1 MKKQMKE
8 ETNKVKN
15 DEMNENKITLDK
27 ETSEVMNEYMNQE
40 TYQVKKKEMSEKSKE
55 NNGKEQ
61 RHEWINEL
69 RNIPSKE
76 KRNGWK
82 RTKKHTMIRNDE
94 MNEKNKEIKEQWRK
108 KYAK

>member
-1 MKKQMKE
+1 MKKWTKQQ
-8 ETNKVKN
+8 T
-15 DEMNENKITLDK
+15 
-27 ETSEVMNEYMNQE
+27 
-40 TYQVKKKEMSEKSKE
+40 KKKEWRNEPRNIQSKE
-55 NNGKEQ
+55 MKWTYIGQ
-61 RHEWINEL
+61 RNKRRNEWINEP

-108 KYAK
+108 KYTK